1 MNFYRRVN
9 DHWKRGTFFFK
20 MLSRLSRYDSRFS
33 RYRRA
38 KEKVIFR
45 RLPVSFFSRLARFIA
60 NLSRIHGHNE
70 RREETV

>member
-9 DHWKRGTFFFK
+9 DRWKRGIFFFK
-20 MLSRLSRYDSRFS
+20 ILSRLSRYDSRFS

-45 RLPVSFFSRLARFIA
+45 RSPVSFHSPLALS
-60 NLSRIHGHNE
+60 NLTLPKFTDTTE
-70 RREETV
+70 EETM